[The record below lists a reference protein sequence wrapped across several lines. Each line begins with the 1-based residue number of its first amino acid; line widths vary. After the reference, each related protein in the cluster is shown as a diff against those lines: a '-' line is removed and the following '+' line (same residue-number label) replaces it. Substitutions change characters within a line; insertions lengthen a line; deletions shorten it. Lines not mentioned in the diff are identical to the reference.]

1 MKAQRLTALI
11 LLGCGLFQIVFGAS
25 VFIENSPTRGFAW
38 FSLLVTLVTYAAV
51 GILYVVRKHQGAVFV
66 DERMRQEA
74 YALVGLAYGIT
85 SIGIGL
91 ILSSVFYDVA
101 ANPGFLRGDVEAMM
115 MIGWGI
121 PLAMF
126 ALSEMN
132 TGRGA

>member
-51 GILYVVRKHQGAVFV
+51 GILYVVRNHPGAVFV

-74 YALVGLAYGIT
+74 YGLMGLAYGIT
-85 SIGIGL
+85 NIGVAL
-91 ILSSVFYDVA
+91 ILNSVFYDVA
-101 ANPGFLRGDVEAMM
+101 ANPGFLRNDVGAMM

-121 PLAMF
+121 LWGLF
-126 ALSEMN
+126 D
-132 TGRGA
+132 